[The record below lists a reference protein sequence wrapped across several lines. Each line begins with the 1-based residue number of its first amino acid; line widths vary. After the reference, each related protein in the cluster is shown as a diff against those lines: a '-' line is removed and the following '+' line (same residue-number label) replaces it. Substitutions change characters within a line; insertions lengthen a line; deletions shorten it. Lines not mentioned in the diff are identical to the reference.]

1 MVDLLTNTHLEKLPK
16 REILRIIYAYNM
28 HVKIKGYRNMS
39 KPNLIHEIMK
49 RISVDETSG
58 ALTLRDEMVD
68 NENKKVSKTIKPK
81 EIKTRKQI
89 RQKELEDIENKFV
102 IDNPEFSKLNDI
114 VKNTNEGLYVNLL
127 GQKKKYIKAN
137 VDNITKKENEKMKRK
152 EGRALTQEEKAQLYK
167 VFVNKDR
174 ELKRM
179 DKALKQVKD
188 ELTKK

>member
-1 MVDLLTNTHLEKLPK
+1 MVNLTNEHLEKLPK

-39 KPNLIHEIMK
+39 KPDLIHEILK

>member
-1 MVDLLTNTHLEKLPK
+1 MVLLTNGHLEKLPK

-39 KPNLIHEIMK
+39 KPDLIHEILK